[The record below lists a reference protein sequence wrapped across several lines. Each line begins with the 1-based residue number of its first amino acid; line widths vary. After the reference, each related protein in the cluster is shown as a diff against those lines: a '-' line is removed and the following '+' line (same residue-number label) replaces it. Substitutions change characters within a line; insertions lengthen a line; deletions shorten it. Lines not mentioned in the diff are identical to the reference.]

1 MKTAVRNFEYALDQL
16 SRMQGIEITCYSK
29 RRFWDLRRYI
39 SYNPIRENHG
49 LREYLMKIA
58 DMQAEPVL
66 CEDQNQVMFACVRR
80 EDAYF
85 FMGPFTLHHMEMIEL
100 HRYYRFYGMERGME
114 KPLPVI
120 TFHEMMAFLG
130 IAAVTLLGE
139 QFSDEEILR
148 ANHLDESVR
157 GRDENDKIM
166 FEFQA
171 ENEEEYHHTYREEK
185 LLLDCVRE
193 GKTKE
198 ALELAMRM
206 DRDVGKLSGDELTHW
221 RKLVTVAIALC
232 TRASIEGGLSPAEAY
247 RISDYHIQKSDDCKD
262 IPALIAGRNCA
273 IQDLTERVRR
283 KKHSVKSSYTAAA
296 CEYIGNCYR
305 EKIYLKDIAEK
316 LKISPSYLSRVFSKD
331 MNMRLQD
338 YIVQV
343 RVERA
348 ANLLRYSEEN
358 IAAIG
363 DYVNFP
369 SQSYFGKVFKKQMGM
384 TPKEYR
390 ERYRLKE
397 F

>member
-1 MKTAVRNFEYALDQL
+1 MRNFEYVLDQL

-29 RRFWDLRRYI
+29 QRFWDLRRYI
-39 SYNPIRENHG
+39 SYNPIRESGG
-49 LREYLMKIA
+49 LREHLMEIA
-58 DMQAEPVL
+58 DAQREPVL
-66 CEDQNQVMFACVRR
+66 YEDSNKVMFACIRR

-85 FMGPFTLHHMEMIEL
+85 FLGPFSLHHMEMIEL

-120 TFHEMMAFLG
+120 TFHKMMAFLG

-139 QFSDEEILR
+139 QFSDREILR
-148 ANHLDESVR
+148 ANHLDENI
-157 GRDENDKIM
+157 GEQDEKDKIM
-166 FEFQA
+166 FGFQA
-171 ENEEEYHHTYREEK
+171 EDEEEYHHTYREEK
-185 LLLDCVRE
+185 LLLERVRA
-193 GKTKE
+193 GMTSE
-198 ALELAMRM
+198 ALELSMRM
-206 DRDVGKLSGDELTHW
+206 DQEIGKLSRNELEHW

-232 TRASIEGGLSPAEAY
+232 TRAAIEGGLSPAEAY
-247 RISDYHIQKSDDCKD
+247 QVSDYHIQKSDGCKD
-262 IPALIAGRNCA
+262 VPALIACRNYA
-273 IQDLTERVRR
+273 VRDLTERVRR
-283 KKHSVKSSYTAAA
+283 KKESSAKSGYTAAA
-296 CEYIGNCYR
+296 CVYVGNHYR

-331 MNMRLQD
+331 MDMKLQD

-348 ANLLRYSEEN
+348 ANLLRYSEER
-358 IAAIG
+358 ISEIG

-369 SQSYFGKVFKKQMGM
+369 SQSYFGKIFKKYTGM

-390 ERYRLKE
+390 ERYKPKE